1 MNKGD
6 VFVFSSKTIP
16 GNELEVGR
24 IINEFMQQ
32 GVRIIDDTS
41 NKYHVSGHANAPD
54 LQAFHKMIRPKML
67 IPMHGEYAHLVQHT
81 AMAIA
86 GGMTSV
92 VAPNGTVVD
101 LSDDTPAIVNHARAL
116 PNWRAVII
124 WG

>member
-86 GGMTSV
+86 G
-92 VAPNGTVVD
+92 
-101 LSDDTPAIVNHARAL
+101 DDQCCRAE
-116 PNWRAVII
+116 RHGCGFIR
-124 WG
+124 

>member
-1 MNKGD
+1 MNWKSGGL
-6 VFVFSSKTIP
+6 STNSCSKVCESLMIP
-16 GNELEVGR
+16 V
-24 IINEFMQQ
+24 INTMYR
-32 GVRIIDDTS
+32 VTPTP
-41 NKYHVSGHANAPD
+41 PD